1 MSTSRLVVSSWPRA
15 LTQACAIGA
24 LAVALGAVHAAIRP
38 VQLSLRAETPVTP
51 PVMPAPEQPG
61 TPGASQPAQTLPPAQ
76 TPAPAPAAVASAAKV
91 GTRLS
96 IDEIRAMMQAEPV
109 QFVDAR
115 NASEFARGH
124 LPGAVLL
131 TPDMFAVG
139 LPPAALALDRGA
151 PVIVYCTGGD
161 CHSSELVAIRLQ
173 GIGFTRLFVYEGG
186 YDAWKAAGMAVQTP
200 DGVQGGQR

>member
-1 MSTSRLVVSSWPRA
+1 MSTSTGVVSSWPRA

-24 LAVALGAVHAAIRP
+24 LAIALGAVHAAWRP

-51 PVMPAPEQPG
+51 PVAPPVTPPVTREPAQP
-61 TPGASQPAQTLPPAQ
+61 TQPA
-76 TPAPAPAAVASAAKV
+76 APAVTPVATTPKV

-131 TPDMFAVG
+131 TPDMFATG

-173 GIGFTRLFVYEGG
+173 GIGYSRLFVYEGG
-186 YDAWKAAGMAVQTP
+186 YDAWKAAGMAVQMP
-200 DGVQGGQR
+200 DGSPGGGNGGGQR